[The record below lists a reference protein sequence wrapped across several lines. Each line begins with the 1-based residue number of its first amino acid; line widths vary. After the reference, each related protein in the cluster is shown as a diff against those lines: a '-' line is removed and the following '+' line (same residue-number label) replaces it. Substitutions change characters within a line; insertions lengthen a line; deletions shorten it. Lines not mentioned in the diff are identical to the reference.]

1 MKEFEE
7 NWEERG
13 KARMRESQ
21 QGRNL
26 EDLKMSDNYNA
37 NKNIGT
43 HSVQA
48 QKKGRRV

>member
-1 MKEFEE
+1 
-7 NWEERG
+7 
-13 KARMRESQ
+13 MRESQ

-48 QKKGRRV
+48 HKKGRRV